1 MKSHLLIGAASSGS
15 GKTTFTLGLLRALK
29 NRGGEVRPFKCGPDY
44 IDTRHHKMAAGSPS
58 VNLDSFMMSEQHIK
72 ELYRYY
78 TSEADY
84 AVTEGVMGLFDGY
97 DGMKGSSAEIAG
109 LLGIPVILIVNA
121 KSTAYSV
128 APLLYGFKNFH
139 KELNL
144 VGAVFNF
151 VASENHYSFL
161 KQACLDAGV
170 EALGYLPKQ
179 ADVEIPSRHLGLSLD
194 EAFCFDTFADRV
206 AELVENHVDI
216 DRLLELTAYQ
226 PDASASHLLAQSGEI
241 TPSSLRISIAWDA
254 AFSFAYE
261 ENIRLLHRLG
271 KVTFFSPLKDT
282 TLPESDFVYLPGGY
296 PELYLSELS
305 SNQSMLRAIRQYAE
319 AGGKLLAECGGM
331 MFLCNEIRST
341 EGTVYPMVGLFKQSA
356 TMEQMKLRLGYRIL
370 HYKDYIMKGHEFHY
384 SRVLPGEGHLASV
397 ATAQTAKGASVD
409 TPLYR
414 YKNVL
419 AGYTHLYW
427 GDSTNNKWFIDYL
440 NGLI

>member
-44 IDTRHHKMAAGSPS
+44 IDTRHHKMAAGFPS

-72 ELYRYY
+72 ELYRHYI
-78 TSEADY
+78 SEADY

-206 AELVENHVDI
+206 ADLVEKHVDI

-226 PDASASHLLAQSGEI
+226 SDASTFHLLTQSGEN
-241 TPSSLRISIAWDA
+241 TLPSLRISIARDA
-254 AFSFAYE
+254 AFNFAYE

-282 TLPESDFVYLPGGY
+282 TLPASDFVYLPGGY

-305 SNQSMLRAIRQYAE
+305 SNQPMLRSIRQYVE
-319 AGGKLLAECGGM
+319 AGGRLLAECGGM
-331 MFLCNEIRST
+331 MYLCNEIRST
-341 EGTVYPMVGLFKQSA
+341 EGAIYPMVGLFNQSA
-356 TMEQMKLRLGYRIL
+356 TMEQMKLRLGYRTL

-384 SRVLPGEGHLASV
+384 SRVLPGEEHPASV
-397 ATAQTAKGASVD
+397 ATAQTAKGVFVD